1 MMVNGSGVILDIT
14 DRNGPVNCSGL
25 GLGHN
30 FWLWWL
36 LFLMIIFNPVL
47 QFERIND
54 TVRPGCRTMT

>member
-1 MMVNGSGVILDIT
+1 MMVNGSGVILEFT
-14 DRNGPVNCSGL
+14 DRNGPVNRSGF
-25 GLGHN
+25 GHN

-54 TVRPGCRTMT
+54 TVRP